1 MSDPILVTGASGFI
15 GSHLLPELARRHEVV
30 AVTRGPEPAA
40 APGIRGLRADLTTL
54 DVATL
59 PARVEAVVH
68 LAQSRRYRDFP
79 GASGDIFGV
88 NVESTFRL
96 LEYARGAG
104 ARSFVLASTGGIYDY
119 SYDRLV
125 ETAPVN
131 PINFYLSSKYSA
143 ELLTAN
149 YRDFFR
155 TVVLRFFF
163 VYGPGQGPMLIPTL
177 LRKVVAG
184 ETIAIERRPGLRIN
198 PIHVSDAVR
207 VFEPALA
214 LDRSDVFNVA
224 GDESLALEELVA
236 LIADVAGREPV
247 VENAGGGLSG
257 DLIGDNT
264 RMKET
269 LGVAPRVTLREGLE
283 TLLAATAARPGP

>member
-1 MSDPILVTGASGFI
+1 VTTGRVLVTGAGGFI
-15 GSHLLPELARRHEVV
+15 GTHLLPLLTERHDVV
-30 AVTRGPEPAA
+30 AVTRSPAPPRLA
-40 APGIRGLRADLTTL
+40 GVRWLTLDLTAF
-54 DVATL
+54 DPAGL
-59 PARVEAVVH
+59 PERVDAVIH

-79 GASGDIFGV
+79 GGAADVFAV
-88 NVESTFRL
+88 NVESTFAL

-119 SYDRLV
+119 SYERLV

-149 YRDFFR
+149 YQDFFR
-155 TVVLRFFF
+155 TIVLRLFF

-177 LRKVVAG
+177 VRKVREA
-184 ETIAIERRPGLRIN
+184 EPIEIEGNPGLRIN

-207 VFEPALA
+207 VFEPALR

-224 GDESLALEELVA
+224 GEETLALEELVGV
-236 LIADVAGREPV
+236 IERVVGRPATV
-247 VENAGGGLSG
+247 RHVPGAQRG
-257 DLIGDNT
+257 DLIGDNS
-264 RMKET
+264 RMKAT
-269 LGVAPRVTLREGLE
+269 LGVEPRTLLEEGL
-283 TLLAATAARPGP
+283 ASIAR